1 METKKKITVIGA
13 GNGGMAMAYSLGQM
27 GHDVCIYDSPDFP
40 VQINAVHEKG
50 GIEAVSE
57 LYECPM
63 LNAGFSKIDLA
74 TTDIKAAM
82 EFSDIFMMVCPSL
95 HRKLCLTVCFHI

>member
-1 METKKKITVIGA
+1 
-13 GNGGMAMAYSLGQM
+13 MAEWQWHIVWAEM
-27 GHDVCIYDSPDFP
+27 GHDVCIYDSPNFP
-40 VQINAVHEKG
+40 AQINAVNETG
-50 GIEAVSE
+50 GIEAVAE
-57 LYECPM
+57 LHECPM
-63 LNAGFSKIDLA
+63 LNAGFSKIALA

>member
-1 METKKKITVIGA
+1 MHYGNKEKITVIGA

-63 LNAGFSKIDLA
+63 LNAGFSKLIWQLQ
-74 TTDIKAAM
+74 ILRLLWN
-82 EFSDIFMMVCPSL
+82 FRIFL
-95 HRKLCLTVCFHI
+95 